1 MLNTVKQLN
10 GSLNGVQQIHGNL
23 NSDVK
28 NGLSAYQIARINGFT
43 GTEKEWLLSLKG
55 KDATIN
61 GLSTIEIIEGN
72 NITIEQND
80 NKLKINGS
88 DLTNYALKTEIPDNI
103 SDLNN
108 DVGYLTD
115 VPNTYKTKEENDELY
130 QPKGNYLTSY
140 TETDPTVPSH
150 VKAITEQNI
159 TNWNSKSDFSG
170 SYNDLTGKPTIPD
183 NISDLNNDAG
193 YLTDIPNTYK
203 TKAEN
208 DELYQ
213 PKGNYLTSYTE
224 TDPTVPS
231 HVKSITE
238 QNITNWNNKSDFSG
252 SYNDL
257 TNKPII
263 PSKTS
268 DLTNDSD
275 FTTKSYV
282 DSEISTYS
290 ETDPTVPSHVKS
302 ITEQNITNWNGK
314 IEIIE
319 LLTVSDTAPTECATG
334 DMYYNTTTNKIYT
347 ATNTDTW
354 GETGTDPESSNLYID
369 LENTNI
375 YYYDGTSFKSYG
387 GGSGSGRVG
396 DTLEVGTI
404 VDLIGDTTPSGF
416 LRCNG
421 STFDQD
427 VYPELYEKNGN
438 SNVLPLAITNFNTD
452 ITTGEETF
460 LGYKTDGKWT
470 YAKRID
476 FGALPNN
483 TQKDVN
489 HGLTNFTMEK
499 IEGKATT
506 NSGLGYTIPDKN
518 ILVFYSD
525 TYIRLATT
533 NDESDYNAYVDI
545 YYTKNNDTFVPKYK
559 VIKVKNV
566 ASENVIVPDNFPIGG
581 EISYSANTLP
591 DSSWVWSDTN
601 YLISDYPE
609 LAALYDGI
617 FDDDTTQDGYFK
629 TPKKA
634 GLVTVGLDPDDTDFN
649 TIGKTIGEK
658 EHTLTIDEMPK
669 HSHTFDFDQTAGSNA
684 NAVKTG
690 VQSTYGKSTSSVGG
704 NQPHNNIQP
713 SIVSRFIIKAKRIE
727 PNMSTVIGAN
737 DTPNDK
743 DVYSSNAVKEMFD
756 NANNDTGWIDLPLKN
771 NWAALGGNYATPQY
785 RKINNQV
792 FIRGLIN
799 NGTNTQIAQLP
810 EGFRPLKTIYEVY
823 VTNDTAKA
831 ALIEKS
837 GSIYLQNYISSSW
850 SALNISFF
858 ID

>member
-115 VPNTYKTKEENDELY
+115 
-130 QPKGNYLTSY
+130 
-140 TETDPTVPSH
+140 
-150 VKAITEQNI
+150 
-159 TNWNSKSDFSG
+159 
-170 SYNDLTGKPTIPD
+170 
-183 NISDLNNDAG
+183 
-193 YLTDIPNTYK
+193 IPNTYK

-231 HVKSITE
+231 YVKSITE
-238 QNITNWNNKSDFSG
+238 QNITSWNNKSDFSG

-257 TNKPII
+257 TGKPTI

-282 DSEISTYS
+282 DNEISTYS

-354 GETGTDPESSNLYID
+354 GETGADPESSNLYID

-387 GGSGSGRVG
+387 GGSGSGG
-396 DTLEVGTI
+396 DTEPIGSTKMYFGTTEPTGYKF
-404 VDLIGDTTPSGF
+404 VNGQALSRTEYAELFNLIGTTYGAGDESTTFNLPDMSGKVPVGLNVNKEWFNQLGKTGGSEEVTLTIEQIPSHYHEYSIIY
-416 LRCNG
+416 RH
-421 STFDQD
+421 QD
-427 VYPELYEKNGN
+427 
-438 SNVLPLAITNFNTD
+438 
-452 ITTGEETF
+452 
-460 LGYKTDGKWT
+460 
-470 YAKRID
+470 
-476 FGALPNN
+476 
-483 TQKDVN
+483 
-489 HGLTNFTMEK
+489 GLTNNTFRAGA
-499 IEGKATT
+499 EG
-506 NSGLGYTIPDKN
+506 PDKTTFN
-518 ILVFYSD
+518 TEPVGGGQAHTNLQP
-525 TYIRLATT
+525 YITV
-533 NDESDYNAYVDI
+533 NYI
-545 YYTKNNDTFVPKYK
+545 M
-559 VIKVKNV
+559 KVKNIT
-566 ASENVIVPDNFPIGG
+566 S
-581 EISYSANTLP
+581 T
-591 DSSWVWSDTN
+591 
-601 YLISDYPE
+601 PE
-609 LAALYDGI
+609 
-617 FDDDTTQDGYFK
+617 T
-629 TPKKA
+629 
-634 GLVTVGLDPDDTDFN
+634 
-649 TIGKTIGEK
+649 
-658 EHTLTIDEMPK
+658 
-669 HSHTFDFDQTAGSNA
+669 SN
-684 NAVKTG
+684 
-690 VQSTYGKSTSSVGG
+690 
-704 NQPHNNIQP
+704 
-713 SIVSRFIIKAKRIE
+713 
-727 PNMSTVIGAN
+727 VIGAS

-743 DVYSSNAVKEMFD
+743 DVYSSNATK
-756 NANNDTGWIDLPLKN
+756 K
-771 NWAALGGNYATPQY
+771 
-785 RKINNQV
+785 
-792 FIRGLIN
+792 LIN
-799 NGTNTQIAQLP
+799 DVSGTILWTNPNPTVSFEEQDITLNENIENYDEYIVLAKTWRGNTNIALSTRVPILYGAPMLYTENTNIYQRFTSVPSAKTLHIGSSPDNSFLIPIYVIGYKTGLFGDSNG
-810 EGFRPLKTIYEVY
+810 
-823 VTNDTAKA
+823 
-831 ALIEKS
+831 
-837 GSIYLQNYISSSW
+837 
-850 SALNISFF
+850 
-858 ID
+858 

>member
-115 VPNTYKTKEENDELY
+115 VPNTYKTK
-130 QPKGNYLTSY
+130 
-140 TETDPTVPSH
+140 
-150 VKAITEQNI
+150 
-159 TNWNSKSDFSG
+159 
-170 SYNDLTGKPTIPD
+170 
-183 NISDLNNDAG
+183 
-193 YLTDIPNTYK
+193 
-203 TKAEN
+203 AEN

-231 HVKSITE
+231 YVKSITE
-238 QNITNWNNKSDFSG
+238 QNITSWNNKSDFSG

-257 TNKPII
+257 TGKPTI

-354 GETGTDPESSNLYID
+354 GETGTDPESNNLYID

-387 GGSGSGRVG
+387 GGSGSGGAG
-396 DTLEVGTI
+396 DTEPIGSTKMYFGTTEPTGYKF
-404 VDLIGDTTPSGF
+404 VNGQALSRTEYAELFNLIGTTYGAGDESTTFNLPDMSGRVPVGLNVNKEWF
-416 LRCNG
+416 NQLGKTGG
-421 STFDQD
+421 SEEVTLTVEQMPNHNHIIGYD
-427 VYPELYEKNGN
+427 VRKN
-438 SNVLPLAITNFNTD
+438 A
-452 ITTGEETF
+452 ETF
-460 LGYKTDGKWT
+460 TDSYSLGTTSGGDIKENSIPTT
-470 YAKRID
+470 YVGGGQAHTNLQPYI
-476 FGALPNN
+476 
-483 TQKDVN
+483 TVN
-489 HGLTNFTMEK
+489 
-499 IEGKATT
+499 
-506 NSGLGYTIPDKN
+506 
-518 ILVFYSD
+518 
-525 TYIRLATT
+525 YIM
-533 NDESDYNAYVDI
+533 
-545 YYTKNNDTFVPKYK
+545 
-559 VIKVKNV
+559 KVKNIT
-566 ASENVIVPDNFPIGG
+566 S
-581 EISYSANTLP
+581 T
-591 DSSWVWSDTN
+591 
-601 YLISDYPE
+601 PE
-609 LAALYDGI
+609 
-617 FDDDTTQDGYFK
+617 T
-629 TPKKA
+629 
-634 GLVTVGLDPDDTDFN
+634 
-649 TIGKTIGEK
+649 
-658 EHTLTIDEMPK
+658 
-669 HSHTFDFDQTAGSNA
+669 SN
-684 NAVKTG
+684 
-690 VQSTYGKSTSSVGG
+690 
-704 NQPHNNIQP
+704 
-713 SIVSRFIIKAKRIE
+713 
-727 PNMSTVIGAN
+727 VIGAS

-810 EGFRPLKTIYEVY
+810 EGFRPLKTIYGVY
-823 VTNDTAKA
+823 VTDDTTKA
-831 ALIEKS
+831 VLIEKS
-837 GSIYLQNYISSSW
+837 GSIHLQNYISSSW

>member
-1 MLNTVKQLN
+1 MYLDN
-10 GSLNGVQQIHGNL
+10 
-23 NSDVK
+23 
-28 NGLSAYQIARINGFT
+28 
-43 GTEKEWLLSLKG
+43 GTER
-55 KDATIN
+55 I
-61 GLSTIEIIEGN
+61 
-72 NITIEQND
+72 Q
-80 NKLKINGS
+80 
-88 DLTNYALKTEIPDNI
+88 
-103 SDLNN
+103 
-108 DVGYLTD
+108 V
-115 VPNTYKTKEENDELY
+115 
-130 QPKGNYLTSY
+130 
-140 TETDPTVPSH
+140 
-150 VKAITEQNI
+150 
-159 TNWNSKSDFSG
+159 
-170 SYNDLTGKPTIPD
+170 
-183 NISDLNNDAG
+183 
-193 YLTDIPNTYK
+193 
-203 TKAEN
+203 
-208 DELYQ
+208 
-213 PKGNYLTSYTE
+213 
-224 TDPTVPS
+224 
-231 HVKSITE
+231 
-238 QNITNWNNKSDFSG
+238 
-252 SYNDL
+252 
-257 TNKPII
+257 
-263 PSKTS
+263 
-268 DLTNDSD
+268 
-275 FTTKSYV
+275 
-282 DSEISTYS
+282 
-290 ETDPTVPSHVKS
+290 
-302 ITEQNITNWNGK
+302 
-314 IEIIE
+314 
-319 LLTVSDTAPTECATG
+319 
-334 DMYYNTTTNKIYT
+334 
-347 ATNTDTW
+347 
-354 GETGTDPESSNLYID
+354 
-369 LENTNI
+369 
-375 YYYDGTSFKSYG
+375 
-387 GGSGSGRVG
+387 GGSGSGGVG

-421 STFDQD
+421 STFDED
-427 VYPELYEKNGN
+427 VYPELYGKNGN

-533 NDESDYNAYVDI
+533 NDESDYNAYIDI
-545 YYTKNNDTFVPKYK
+545 YYTKNNDTFVPEYK
-559 VIKVKNV
+559 VIKAKNI
-566 ASENVIVPDNFPIGG
+566 ASENIIVPDNFPIGG

-591 DSSWVWSDTN
+591 DNSWVWSDTN

-617 FDDDTTQDGYFK
+617 FDDETTQEGYFK

-634 GLVTVGLDPDDTDFN
+634 GLVTVGLDPNDTDFN
-649 TIGKTIGEK
+649 TVGKTIGEK
-658 EHTLTIDEMPK
+658 EHTLTIEETP
-669 HSHTFDFDQTAGSNA
+669 SHTHKYAGSVDIGNA
-684 NAVKTG
+684 EGVLTFGSRDGFVISGDYGNSIQNTG
-690 VQSTYGKSTSSVGG
+690 GGQS
-704 NQPHNNIQP
+704 HNNIQP

-727 PNMSTVIGAN
+727 PNMSKVIGAN

-810 EGFRPLKTIYEVY
+810 EGFRPLKTIYGVY
-823 VTNDTAKA
+823 VTDDTTKA
-831 ALIEKS
+831 VLIEKS
-837 GSIYLQNYISSSW
+837 GSIHLQNYISSSW

>member
-170 SYNDLTGKPTIPD
+170 SYNDLT
-183 NISDLNNDAG
+183 
-193 YLTDIPNTYK
+193 
-203 TKAEN
+203 
-208 DELYQ
+208 
-213 PKGNYLTSYTE
+213 
-224 TDPTVPS
+224 
-231 HVKSITE
+231 
-238 QNITNWNNKSDFSG
+238 
-252 SYNDL
+252 
-257 TNKPII
+257 NKPII

-275 FTTKSYV
+275 FTTKNYVDNEISTYSETDPTVPSYVKSITEQNITSWNNKSDFSGSYNDLTGKPTIPSKTSDLTNDSDFTTKSYV
-282 DSEISTYS
+282 DNEISTYS

-354 GETGTDPESSNLYID
+354 GGTGTDPKSSNLYID

-387 GGSGSGRVG
+387 GGSGSGG
-396 DTLEVGTI
+396 DTEPIGSTKMYFGTTEPTGYKF
-404 VDLIGDTTPSGF
+404 VNGQALSRTEYAELFNLIGTTYGAGDESTTFNLPDMSGKVPVGLNVNKEWFNQLGKTGGSEEVTLTIEQIPSHYHEYSIIYRHQDG
-416 LRCNG
+416 LTTN
-421 STFDQD
+421 TFRAGAEGPD
-427 VYPELYEKNGN
+427 K
-438 SNVLPLAITNFNTD
+438 TTFNTEPVGGGQAHTNLQPY
-452 ITTGEETF
+452 IT
-460 LGYKTDGKWT
+460 
-470 YAKRID
+470 
-476 FGALPNN
+476 
-483 TQKDVN
+483 VN
-489 HGLTNFTMEK
+489 
-499 IEGKATT
+499 
-506 NSGLGYTIPDKN
+506 
-518 ILVFYSD
+518 
-525 TYIRLATT
+525 YIM
-533 NDESDYNAYVDI
+533 
-545 YYTKNNDTFVPKYK
+545 
-559 VIKVKNV
+559 KVKNIT
-566 ASENVIVPDNFPIGG
+566 S
-581 EISYSANTLP
+581 T
-591 DSSWVWSDTN
+591 
-601 YLISDYPE
+601 PE
-609 LAALYDGI
+609 
-617 FDDDTTQDGYFK
+617 T
-629 TPKKA
+629 
-634 GLVTVGLDPDDTDFN
+634 
-649 TIGKTIGEK
+649 
-658 EHTLTIDEMPK
+658 
-669 HSHTFDFDQTAGSNA
+669 SN
-684 NAVKTG
+684 
-690 VQSTYGKSTSSVGG
+690 
-704 NQPHNNIQP
+704 
-713 SIVSRFIIKAKRIE
+713 
-727 PNMSTVIGAN
+727 VIGAS

-743 DVYSSNAVKEMFD
+743 DVYSSNATKE
-756 NANNDTGWIDLPLKN
+756 
-771 NWAALGGNYATPQY
+771 
-785 RKINNQV
+785 
-792 FIRGLIN
+792 LIN
-799 NGTNTQIAQLP
+799 NVSSTILWTNPNPTTSFEEQDITLNDNIENYDEYIVLAKTWRNNTNIALSTRVPISYGAPMLYTENTNIYQRFTSVP
-810 EGFRPLKTIYEVY
+810 SVKTLHIGSSPDNSFLVPIYVIGY
-823 VTNDTAKA
+823 KTGLFGDSN
-831 ALIEKS
+831 
-837 GSIYLQNYISSSW
+837 G
-850 SALNISFF
+850 
-858 ID
+858 

>member
-115 VPNTYKTKEENDELY
+115 
-130 QPKGNYLTSY
+130 
-140 TETDPTVPSH
+140 
-150 VKAITEQNI
+150 
-159 TNWNSKSDFSG
+159 
-170 SYNDLTGKPTIPD
+170 
-183 NISDLNNDAG
+183 
-193 YLTDIPNTYK
+193 IPNTYK

-231 HVKSITE
+231 YVKSITE
-238 QNITNWNNKSDFSG
+238 QNITSWNNKSDFSG

-257 TNKPII
+257 TGKPTI

-282 DSEISTYS
+282 DNEISTYS

-387 GGSGSGRVG
+387 GGSGSGG
-396 DTLEVGTI
+396 DTEPIGSTKMYFGTTEPTGYKF
-404 VDLIGDTTPSGF
+404 VNGQALSRTEYAELFNLIGTTYGAGDESTTFNLPDMSGRVPVGLNVNKEWF
-416 LRCNG
+416 NQLGKTGG
-421 STFDQD
+421 SEEVTLTVEQMPNHNHIIGYD
-427 VYPELYEKNGN
+427 VRKN
-438 SNVLPLAITNFNTD
+438 A
-452 ITTGEETF
+452 ETF
-460 LGYKTDGKWT
+460 TDSYSLGTTSGGDIKENSIPTT
-470 YAKRID
+470 YVGGGQAHTNLQPYI
-476 FGALPNN
+476 
-483 TQKDVN
+483 TVN
-489 HGLTNFTMEK
+489 
-499 IEGKATT
+499 
-506 NSGLGYTIPDKN
+506 
-518 ILVFYSD
+518 
-525 TYIRLATT
+525 YIM
-533 NDESDYNAYVDI
+533 
-545 YYTKNNDTFVPKYK
+545 
-559 VIKVKNV
+559 KVKNV

-591 DSSWVWSDTN
+591 DNSWVWSDTN

-634 GLVTVGLDPDDTDFN
+634 GLVTVGLDPNDTDFN

-810 EGFRPLKTIYEVY
+810 EGFRPLKLYMEFMSPMTLL
-823 VTNDTAKA
+823 K
-831 ALIEKS
+831 LC
-837 GSIYLQNYISSSW
+837 L
-850 SALNISFF
+850 
-858 ID
+858 

>member
-231 HVKSITE
+231 YVKSITE
-238 QNITNWNNKSDFSG
+238 QNITSWNNKSDFSG

-257 TNKPII
+257 TGKPTI

-354 GETGTDPESSNLYID
+354 GETGTDPESNNLYID

-387 GGSGSGRVG
+387 GGSGSGGAG
-396 DTLEVGTI
+396 DTEPIGSTKMYFGTTEPTGYKF
-404 VDLIGDTTPSGF
+404 VNGQALSRTEYAELFNLIGTTYGAGDESTTFNLPDMSGRVPVGLNVNKEWF
-416 LRCNG
+416 NQLGKTGG
-421 STFDQD
+421 SEEVTLTVEQMPNHNHIIGYD
-427 VYPELYEKNGN
+427 VRKN
-438 SNVLPLAITNFNTD
+438 A
-452 ITTGEETF
+452 ETF
-460 LGYKTDGKWT
+460 TDSYSLGTTSGGDIKENSIPTT
-470 YAKRID
+470 YVGGGQAHTNLQPYI
-476 FGALPNN
+476 
-483 TQKDVN
+483 TVN
-489 HGLTNFTMEK
+489 
-499 IEGKATT
+499 
-506 NSGLGYTIPDKN
+506 
-518 ILVFYSD
+518 
-525 TYIRLATT
+525 YIM
-533 NDESDYNAYVDI
+533 
-545 YYTKNNDTFVPKYK
+545 
-559 VIKVKNV
+559 KVKNIT
-566 ASENVIVPDNFPIGG
+566 S
-581 EISYSANTLP
+581 T
-591 DSSWVWSDTN
+591 
-601 YLISDYPE
+601 PE
-609 LAALYDGI
+609 
-617 FDDDTTQDGYFK
+617 T
-629 TPKKA
+629 
-634 GLVTVGLDPDDTDFN
+634 
-649 TIGKTIGEK
+649 
-658 EHTLTIDEMPK
+658 
-669 HSHTFDFDQTAGSNA
+669 SN
-684 NAVKTG
+684 
-690 VQSTYGKSTSSVGG
+690 
-704 NQPHNNIQP
+704 
-713 SIVSRFIIKAKRIE
+713 
-727 PNMSTVIGAN
+727 VIGAS

-810 EGFRPLKTIYEVY
+810 EGFRPLKTIYGVY
-823 VTNDTAKA
+823 VTDDTTKA
-831 ALIEKS
+831 VLIEKS
-837 GSIYLQNYISSSW
+837 GSIHLQNYISSSW